1 MEEIRMKWI
10 KPEFKHIS
18 LCMEVTSY
26 SNTDVSVAEAKAV
39 EARKPAPAKA
49 EAK

>member
-1 MEEIRMKWI
+1 MKWI

-26 SNTDVSVAEAKAV
+26 SNTDVNVAEAKSV
-39 EARKPAPAKA
+39 ETRKPAPVKA